1 MGVGRVLV
9 TRSPHQASELADQ
22 LRARGLEPVLI
33 PTIEQVPPS
42 SFDALDAALAG
53 LAGFDW
59 IVFTSAN
66 AVAAFADRA
75 AALGVSL
82 AHPPLPP
89 IAVVG
94 AATGR
99 AVSEHLNVTSALVP
113 EKAVAE
119 SLTET
124 LLPHARRPD
133 GTPAR
138 FLLPRAEVARE
149 VLPEALQAASAVVIA
164 APAYRTVVPAGAA
177 KALQALFTE
186 GATGVDAIT
195 FTSSSTAQNIAALLE
210 VSGMT
215 LPEKVQR
222 ISIGPITSATMRDLH
237 MPPHAEATHSTI
249 PSLVDCVVHT
259 LSNSGN

>member
-1 MGVGRVLV
+1 MKRVLV
-9 TRSPHQASELADQ
+9 PRSLRQASELAEQ
-22 LRARGLEPVLI
+22 LRARGLEPVVI
-33 PTIEQVPPS
+33 PTIEQVPPN
-42 SFDALDAALAG
+42 SFAALDAALAS
-53 LAGFDW
+53 LFSFDW

-66 AVAAFADRA
+66 AVIAFAGRA
-75 AALGVSL
+75 ATQGVSL
-82 AHPPLPP
+82 ADPPLPP

-99 AVSEHLNVTSALVP
+99 AVSEHLGVTPALVP

-119 SLTET
+119 SLTEA

-149 VLPEALQAASAVVIA
+149 VLPEALQSASAVVIV
-164 APAYRTVVPAGAA
+164 APAYQTIIPEGAA
-177 KALQALFTE
+177 EALQALFTE
-186 GATGVDAIT
+186 GAIGVDAIT
-195 FTSSSTAQNIAALLE
+195 FTSSSTAQNLAALLE

-215 LPEKVQR
+215 LPEKVRR

-259 LSNSGN
+259 LSNSSN